1 MTFRESPFHVKSVG
15 KAQKAKPEPA
25 PEAGKPVIAEG
36 TWHGWPPQ
44 RWDGTKWADIEPAK
58 ILVEQEAELRRLRTE
73 NRKLWELRGVGVAF
87 MVAAD
92 RASLLPVNPIAAERL
107 QNLVA
112 GTAVVVELPT

>member
-1 MTFRESPFHVKSVG
+1 MTFRESPFHVKRVG
-15 KAQKAKPEPA
+15 KARKAKPEPA
-25 PEAGKPVIAEG
+25 PEAGEPVIAV
-36 TWHGWPPQ
+36 WHGWPPQ
-44 RWDGTKWADIEPAK
+44 RWDGAKWVDIEPAK
-58 ILVEQEAELRRLRTE
+58 ILVEQEVELRRLQTE

-107 QNLVA
+107 QKLVA

>member
-1 MTFRESPFHVKSVG
+1 MTFRESPFHVKRVG
-15 KAQKAKPEPA
+15 KARKAKPEPA
-25 PEAGKPVIAEG
+25 PEAGEPAIAEG

-44 RWDGTKWADIEPAK
+44 RWDGAKWVDIEPAK

-107 QNLVA
+107 QKLVA